1 MPPAHFLNAP
11 TYRRR
16 HHGGSG
22 AHRRR
27 DRGDHQKLLISL
39 LILCKT
45 EDVSTS
51 SVLFYCQTLSLRASP
66 QTGVAIRIPSL
77 SPSVGVGVPDDP
89 PLTAAPPL
97 IPRRTAPMCAAA
109 DHRRTFNPCH
119 CEPARTL
126 VRQSVPPLRRTPVI
140 WKNGFPRR
148 FAPRNDIFIIPPA
161 LRRGRRP
168 RRPARTAPLSRRRG
182 DPCGRPSHSPNP
194 VIARR
199 IAPWQ
204 SVPLFCRLRRGRCP
218 HRPAPHRTL
227 PLQKYRAPVSPPT
240 RDPYFFHPA

>member
-16 HHGGSG
+16 HRGGSG

-27 DRGDHQKLLISL
+27 DRGDHQEFLISL

-66 QTGVAIRIPSL
+66 HTGVAIRIPSL

-126 VRQSVPPLRRTPVI
+126 VWQSVPPLRRTPVI

-148 FAPRNDIFIIPPA
+148 FAPRNDIFIIPP
-161 LRRGRRP
+161 RP
-168 RRPARTAPLSRRRG
+168 P
-182 DPCGRPSHSPNP
+182 
-194 VIARR
+194 
-199 IAPWQ
+199 
-204 SVPLFCRLRRGRCP
+204 
-218 HRPAPHRTL
+218 
-227 PLQKYRAPVSPPT
+227 
-240 RDPYFFHPA
+240 

>member
-126 VRQSVPPLRRTPVI
+126 VWQSVLPTHRTPCR
-140 WKNGFPRR
+140 KGKYGFPRR
-148 FAPRNDIFIIPPA
+148 FAPRNDISMEMLCSSPA
-161 LRRGRRP
+161 ALPRRRKTLLPHGRRVFLFCILLYFYVHIIV
-168 RRPARTAPLSRRRG
+168 PLSLRYY
-182 DPCGRPSHSPNP
+182 NP
-194 VIARR
+194 
-199 IAPWQ
+199 
-204 SVPLFCRLRRGRCP
+204 
-218 HRPAPHRTL
+218 
-227 PLQKYRAPVSPPT
+227 PVNIYLMFS
-240 RDPYFFHPA
+240 

>member
-89 PLTAAPPL
+89 HAQPPCHAVGATL
-97 IPRRTAPMCAAA
+97 AVA
-109 DHRRTFNPCH
+109 RRTFKPCH
-119 CEPARTL
+119 CEPVRTL
-126 VRQSVPPLRRTPVI
+126 VWQSVPPRISCIFLRRA
-140 WKNGFPRR
+140 GFPHPAADKHSTPQTLSLRAHSAVAIR
-148 FAPRNDIFIIPPA
+148 PPFFVA
-161 LRRGRRP
+161 
-168 RRPARTAPLSRRRG
+168 
-182 DPCGRPSHSPNP
+182 
-194 VIARR
+194 
-199 IAPWQ
+199 
-204 SVPLFCRLRRGRCP
+204 LRRGRCP
-218 HRPAPHRTL
+218 HRPARPAPHS
-227 PLQKYRAPVSPPT
+227 PPQKYRAPVSPPT

>member
-89 PLTAAPPL
+89 HAQPPCHAVGATL
-97 IPRRTAPMCAAA
+97 AVA
-109 DHRRTFNPCH
+109 RRTFNPCH

-126 VRQSVPPLRRTPVI
+126 VWQSVPPRISCIFLRRAGFPHPAADKHSTPQTLSLRAHSAVAIRIPSLSPSVGVGVPDDPHAQPPCHAVGATLAVARRTPQTLS
-140 WKNGFPRR
+140 
-148 FAPRNDIFIIPPA
+148 
-161 LRRGRRP
+161 LRASAHTGV
-168 RRPARTAPLSRRRG
+168 AIRTPL
-182 DPCGRPSHSPNP
+182 
-194 VIARR
+194 A
-199 IAPWQ
+199 
-204 SVPLFCRLRRGRCP
+204 
-218 HRPAPHRTL
+218 
-227 PLQKYRAPVSPPT
+227 
-240 RDPYFFHPA
+240 

>member
-22 AHRRR
+22 AHRCR
-27 DRGDHQKLLISL
+27 DRGDHQEFLISL

-89 PLTAAPPL
+89 HAQPPCHAIGAGSYPARSAAPSL
-97 IPRRTAPMCAAA
+97 IPCRAAPMYAAA

-126 VRQSVPPLRRTPVI
+126 VWQSVPPLRRTPVI

-168 RRPARTAPLSRRRG
+168 RRPARTAPLSRHRG
-182 DPCGRPSHSPNP
+182 GVLPRP
-194 VIARR
+194 IR
-199 IAPWQ
+199 
-204 SVPLFCRLRRGRCP
+204 
-218 HRPAPHRTL
+218 RTL
-227 PLQKYRAPVSPPT
+227 SYPL
-240 RDPYFFHPA
+240 

>member
-27 DRGDHQKLLISL
+27 DRGDHQEFLISL

-89 PLTAAPPL
+89 HAQPPCHAVGATLAVARRTPQPLSLRTSAHAGVAIRTPSLSPSVGVGVPDDPPLTAAPPL

-109 DHRRTFNPCH
+109 DHRRTFKPCH
-119 CEPARTL
+119 CEPVRTL
-126 VRQSVPPLRRTPVI
+126 VWQSVPP
-140 WKNGFPRR
+140 
-148 FAPRNDIFIIPPA
+148 
-161 LRRGRRP
+161 
-168 RRPARTAPLSRRRG
+168 
-182 DPCGRPSHSPNP
+182 SHKLHFSP
-194 VIARR
+194 
-199 IAPWQ
+199 
-204 SVPLFCRLRRGRCP
+204 
-218 HRPAPHRTL
+218 
-227 PLQKYRAPVSPPT
+227 
-240 RDPYFFHPA
+240 

>member
-11 TYRRR
+11 TYRHR

-77 SPSVGVGVPDDP
+77 SPSVGIGVPDDP
-89 PLTAAPPL
+89 PLTAAPSL
-97 IPRRTAPMCAAA
+97 IPCRAAPMCAAA
-109 DHRRTFNPCH
+109 RPRI
-119 CEPARTL
+119 A
-126 VRQSVPPLRRTPVI
+126 PL
-140 WKNGFPRR
+140 
-148 FAPRNDIFIIPPA
+148 A
-161 LRRGRRP
+161 LRRGGLP
-168 RRPARTAPLSRRRG
+168 CPPAAL
-182 DPCGRPSHSPNP
+182 PNP
-194 VIARR
+194 VIASQCAHWCGNPYPPYA
-199 IAPWQ
+199 APL
-204 SVPLFCRLRRGRCP
+204 SYGK
-218 HRPAPHRTL
+218 T
-227 PLQKYRAPVSPPT
+227 
-240 RDPYFFHPA
+240 DFHVASLLGMTFL

>member
-16 HHGGSG
+16 HRGGSG

-126 VRQSVPPLRRTPVI
+126 VWQSVPPLRRTPVI

-148 FAPRNDIFIIPPA
+148 FAPRNDIFIIPHA

-182 DPCGRPSHSPNP
+182 DPCGRPPHFQPLSLRTSAHAGVAIRTPSHKLHFS
-194 VIARR
+194 
-199 IAPWQ
+199 
-204 SVPLFCRLRRGRCP
+204 S
-218 HRPAPHRTL
+218 
-227 PLQKYRAPVSPPT
+227 
-240 RDPYFFHPA
+240 

>member
-126 VRQSVPPLRRTPVI
+126 VWQSVPPLRRTPVI

-148 FAPRNDIFIIPPA
+148 FAPRNDIFIISPP
-161 LRRGRRP
+161 P
-168 RRPARTAPLSRRRG
+168 SVG
-182 DPCGRPSHSPNP
+182 DGVPYDPHAQPPCHAVGATLA
-194 VIARR
+194 VARR
-199 IAPWQ
+199 TPQ
-204 SVPLFCRLRRGRCP
+204 TLSLRG
-218 HRPAPHRTL
+218 A
-227 PLQKYRAPVSPPT
+227 
-240 RDPYFFHPA
+240 

>member
-1 MPPAHFLNAP
+1 MPPAQFLNAP

-27 DRGDHQKLLISL
+27 DRGDHQEFLISL

-109 DHRRTFNPCH
+109 DHRRTFNPLSL
-119 CEPARTL
+119 RTSAHAG
-126 VRQSVPPLRRTPVI
+126 VAIRTPLTPHPCHMEKRI
-140 WKNGFPRR
+140 STS
-148 FAPRNDIFIIPPA
+148 
-161 LRRGRRP
+161 LR
-168 RRPARTAPLSRRRG
+168 S
-182 DPCGRPSHSPNP
+182 SE
-194 VIARR
+194 
-199 IAPWQ
+199 
-204 SVPLFCRLRRGRCP
+204 
-218 HRPAPHRTL
+218 
-227 PLQKYRAPVSPPT
+227 
-240 RDPYFFHPA
+240 

>member
-22 AHRRR
+22 AHRCR
-27 DRGDHQKLLISL
+27 DRGDHQEFLISL

-89 PLTAAPPL
+89 HAQPPCHAIGAGSYPARSAAPSL
-97 IPRRTAPMCAAA
+97 IPCRAAPMCAAA
-109 DHRRTFNPCH
+109 RPRI
-119 CEPARTL
+119 A
-126 VRQSVPPLRRTPVI
+126 PL
-140 WKNGFPRR
+140 
-148 FAPRNDIFIIPPA
+148 A
-161 LRRGRRP
+161 LRRGGLP
-168 RRPARTAPLSRRRG
+168 CPPAALS
-182 DPCGRPSHSPNP
+182 NP
-194 VIARR
+194 VIANQRARWCGNPYPPR
-199 IAPWQ
+199 I
-204 SVPLFCRLRRGRCP
+204 SCIFLRRAGCP
-218 HRPAPHRTL
+218 HPVADKHSTPQTL
-227 PLQKYRAPVSPPT
+227 SLRGA
-240 RDPYFFHPA
+240 

>member
-16 HHGGSG
+16 HPGGSG

-45 EDVSTS
+45 EDVSMS

-89 PLTAAPPL
+89 HAQP
-97 IPRRTAPMCAAA
+97 
-109 DHRRTFNPCH
+109 
-119 CEPARTL
+119 
-126 VRQSVPPLRRTPVI
+126 
-140 WKNGFPRR
+140 
-148 FAPRNDIFIIPPA
+148 
-161 LRRGRRP
+161 
-168 RRPARTAPLSRRRG
+168 PLSRRRG

-194 VIARR
+194 VIASQCAHWCGNPYPPR
-199 IAPWQ
+199 I
-204 SVPLFCRLRRGRCP
+204 SCIFLRRAGCP
-218 HRPAPHRTL
+218 HPVADKHSTPQTL
-227 PLQKYRAPVSPPT
+227 SLRGA
-240 RDPYFFHPA
+240 

>member
-39 LILCKT
+39 LVLCKT
-45 EDVSTS
+45 EDVSMS

-97 IPRRTAPMCAAA
+97 IPCRAAPMCAAA
-109 DHRRTFNPCH
+109 DHHRTFKTCH
-119 CEPARTL
+119 CEPVRTL
-126 VRQSVPPLRRTPVI
+126 V
-140 WKNGFPRR
+140 
-148 FAPRNDIFIIPPA
+148 
-161 LRRGRRP
+161 
-168 RRPARTAPLSRRRG
+168 
-182 DPCGRPSHSPNP
+182 
-194 VIARR
+194 
-199 IAPWQ
+199 WQ
-204 SVPLFCRLRRGRCP
+204 SVLSP
-218 HRPAPHRTL
+218 RTPQL
-227 PLQKYRAPVSPPT
+227 SPFRFQLST
-240 RDPYFFHPA
+240 IYFPPITSMSNPPCSTK

>member
-22 AHRRR
+22 AHRCR

-89 PLTAAPPL
+89 HAQPPCHAVGATL
-97 IPRRTAPMCAAA
+97 AVARRTSK
-109 DHRRTFNPCH
+109 PCH
-119 CEPARTL
+119 CEPVRTL
-126 VRQSVPPLRRTPVI
+126 VWQSVPPLRRTPVI

-148 FAPRNDIFIIPPA
+148 FAPRNDIFIIPPVT
-161 LRRGRRP
+161 P
-168 RRPARTAPLSRRRG
+168 
-182 DPCGRPSHSPNP
+182 
-194 VIARR
+194 
-199 IAPWQ
+199 
-204 SVPLFCRLRRGRCP
+204 
-218 HRPAPHRTL
+218 
-227 PLQKYRAPVSPPT
+227 
-240 RDPYFFHPA
+240 